1 MPFLGKSPARGL
13 VDTADIADDAITEAK
28 MATDAIGLTELKAGT
43 DGNVISFDSSGDPV
57 AIATGTAGHF
67 LKSQGAGS
75 QPVFAAA
82 GGAWNL
88 IGTAVGD
95 NSGTSLTI
103 TGLSSTYDL
112 YCIGI
117 SDLVPASDAVQCYLR
132 LGDSSG
138 VDSGGSDY
146 DYHIGGGNS
155 NGTSYSATSST
166 GASFMGLTS
175 SNAASCGS
183 DTGEGLGATLWLTS
197 PSDGTIYP
205 SVNGTVHYGNN
216 GGGTF
221 AGFMSGF
228 RGAVIGVDRVDV
240 SFASGNIES
249 GRLSVWGVSH
259 A

>member
-1 MPFLGKSPARGL
+1 MKILGPVPIAGKVS
-13 VDTADIADDAITEAK
+13 TAAIDDDAITEAK
-28 MATDAIGLTELKAGT
+28 VANDAIGLTELKAGT
-43 DGNVISFDSSGDPV
+43 DGEIISWDASGNPV
-57 AIATGTAGHF
+57 AIGAGTAGHF

-95 NSGTSLTI
+95 NSGTALTI
-103 TGLSSTYDL
+103 TGLSSSYDL

-117 SDLVPASDAVQCYLR
+117 SDLVPATDADQCYLR

-138 VDSGGSDY
+138 VDSGASDY

-183 DTGEGLGATLWLTS
+183 DTGEGLGAT
-197 PSDGTIYP
+197 I
-205 SVNGTVHYGNN
+205 
-216 GGGTF
+216 
-221 AGFMSGF
+221 
-228 RGAVIGVDRVDV
+228 
-240 SFASGNIES
+240 
-249 GRLSVWGVSH
+249 
-259 A
+259 